1 MKTEDAPLSEKLT
14 LKPEEEKMTDIKEYK
29 LFLDNQEI
37 KTQIGR
43 LDNSSKILFI
53 LEETNELNNYYY
65 KSEYSLEDL
74 RNINKSFRS
83 FDSIKEAFIEIEGI
97 IQNKNVC
104 LQKEN
109 NDMIIHLSIANF
121 TKKEDSPL
129 KIRKENKSKEQ
140 IYELLFQKINQLNDI
155 IIKDRTNFE
164 KRISSLEQRLKEEK
178 QKNEILQ
185 KTVDELKQNV
195 DELNNYKLIDSK
207 IINKKRI

>member
-1 MKTEDAPLSEKLT
+1 
-14 LKPEEEKMTDIKEYK
+14 
-29 LFLDNQEI
+29 
-37 KTQIGR
+37 
-43 LDNSSKILFI
+43 
-53 LEETNELNNYYY
+53 
-65 KSEYSLEDL
+65 
-74 RNINKSFRS
+74 
-83 FDSIKEAFIEIEGI
+83 
-97 IQNKNVC
+97 
-104 LQKEN
+104 
-109 NDMIIHLSIANF
+109 MIIHLSIANF
-121 TKKEDSPL
+121 TKKEDIPL